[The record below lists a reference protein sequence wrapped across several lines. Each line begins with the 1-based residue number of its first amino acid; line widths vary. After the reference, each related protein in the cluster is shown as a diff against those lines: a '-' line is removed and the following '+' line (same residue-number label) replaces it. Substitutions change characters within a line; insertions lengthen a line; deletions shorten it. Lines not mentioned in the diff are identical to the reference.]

1 MNILTL
7 SLSIHIHLNWQLD
20 ENLSHDEG
28 KEAEIKE
35 AFVEFYK
42 LLDDYEIIDKSVY
55 TNINDWFEEEM
66 ETAAVE
72 A

>member
-1 MNILTL
+1 M
-7 SLSIHIHLNWQLD
+7 SIHLNWQLD

-66 ETAAVE
+66 ETAVVE

>member
-1 MNILTL
+1 MPI
-7 SLSIHIHLNWQLD
+7 SIHLNWQLD

>member
-1 MNILTL
+1 M
-7 SLSIHIHLNWQLD
+7 SIHLNWQLD

>member
-1 MNILTL
+1 M
-7 SLSIHIHLNWQLD
+7 SIHLNWQLD

-66 ETAAVE
+66 ETVIRQCLMMVL
-72 A
+72 